1 MYKALIRAQQAKNT
15 SSAPKIHY
23 LVSSKMKSLVA
34 LACPNQ
40 NHVLL
45 DLGDVSI
52 LYLYNLSSGASAAG
66 EKKHQPTEVG
76 VSDPTSDLPT
86 GVQDRAT
93 K

>member
-40 NHVLL
+40 NPVLL

-52 LYLYNLSSGASAAG
+52 LYLYNLKLIRRCTIYKW
-66 EKKHQPTEVG
+66 EIDKVVNQKTY
-76 VSDPTSDLPT
+76 
-86 GVQDRAT
+86 
-93 K
+93 